1 MAERRATSGGM
12 SRIDA
17 TMLATWRA
25 ASLQFREAAAAA
37 PNGELK
43 QALARRAFR
52 LAQQA
57 EALARTDRKGN
68 DG

>member
-1 MAERRATSGGM
+1 
-12 SRIDA
+12 
-17 TMLATWRA
+17 MLATWRA